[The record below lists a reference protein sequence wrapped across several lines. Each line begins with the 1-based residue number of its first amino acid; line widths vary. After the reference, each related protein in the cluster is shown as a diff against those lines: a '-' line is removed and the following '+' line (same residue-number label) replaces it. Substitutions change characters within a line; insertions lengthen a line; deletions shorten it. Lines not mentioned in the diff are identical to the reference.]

1 MTHEEF
7 RIRNY
12 ELGPDG
18 TAPLH
23 TLCDYFQ
30 DAAGL
35 DANSLACGFEDLA
48 RNGVTWVLT
57 RMQVTPLA
65 TAAAGSK
72 LTVHTWHSVSDR
84 LFSRREFYITNEK
97 NETILKGSTWWLLID
112 VHTRK
117 VARTPQSLL
126 DANPPRPEFVLAEH
140 NPKAPDFEGVAPALT
155 LPIIVRDE
163 DIDSNAH
170 VNNTH
175 FTAWAIESAPREI
188 VGGRALKEL
197 VITFKHECVAKDK
210 LTMRVHRMAGEAVAV
225 EFWHM
230 LVRENDGRECARV
243 YTRWEEK
250 AEGLKG

>member
-7 RIRNY
+7 RIRYY

-18 TAPLH
+18 AVPLH

-30 DAAGL
+30 EAAGL
-35 DANSLACGFEDLA
+35 DARTLACGYEDLA
-48 RNGVTWVLT
+48 GSGVTWVLT
-57 RMQVTPLA
+57 RMQITPLA
-65 TAAAGSK
+65 KATVGSR

-97 NETILKGSTWWLLID
+97 NETIVKGSTWWLLID
-112 VHTRK
+112 IATRK
-117 VARTPQSLL
+117 MTRTPQSLI

-140 NPKAPDFEGVAPALT
+140 NPKTPDFSGIAPVLT

-163 DIDSNAH
+163 DIDTNGH

-188 VGGRALKEL
+188 TGNLDLKEL
-197 VITFKHECVAKDK
+197 VITFKHECFSKGK
-210 LTMRVHRMAGEAVAV
+210 LKMSVYPLPAETETGAATAL
-225 EFWHM
+225 WH
-230 LVRENDGRECARV
+230 LLARESDGKECARI
-243 YTRWEEK
+243 YTRWE
-250 AEGLKG
+250 